1 MMTRREG
8 PAKVTGA
15 ARYSADMRLPG
26 TLYARILRS
35 PHPHARI
42 AGIDASR
49 AAALPGVRAVLSS
62 ANSPAI
68 GWHESSRLFD
78 STLRYIGDEVAA
90 IAADTPELA
99 EDAARLIEVRYE
111 PLAFDLDGERRKP
124 KLEQRGDIARG
135 LREADVV
142 LEAEYRTQTALHNAL
157 EPHGCTALW
166 QGDRLTVY
174 ESTQG
179 IFAVRNEVAEKLG
192 LAAEHVRLITEH
204 MGGGFGA
211 KQIAWKHTVIAA
223 LLAQRTGRPVQLM
236 LERTAEN
243 LASGNRNATRQK
255 LRLAAKRDGTLTAID
270 VRIDLEQGAY
280 SVGGEDSDVIGTYL
294 TLYRCANVRA
304 EQTALATHLGPAV
317 AFRAPGYAEGNF
329 ALESAIDELAE
340 RLDMD
345 AIDLRLRNYTTA
357 DQREGKSFT
366 SPESLRR
373 CIARTAQAIEWQRK
387 RPGLGFAAHDWA
399 AGGGWP
405 PAQARVE
412 FRSGKARVIVGVQ
425 DIGTGS
431 RTALA
436 QIAAEALAI
445 PFDAVEVE
453 LGDTAPGL
461 YGPTSAGSA
470 TLATLGPAIHE
481 AARAAKE
488 QGSAVA
494 ERRDNPKDRSIRTCG
509 AQAVELSVERDT
521 GEVIVKRVVA
531 AHDSGR
537 IVNPLLHTSQVIGGI
552 TQALGYAL
560 SEERIVDARLGEV
573 LNANLEEYKVPTL
586 ADIPEIINVSESMP
600 DTEANP
606 TGAKGCGE
614 PPIIPTAAAIA
625 NAIHSATGLR
635 IRELPITRD
644 KLINGVR

>member
-1 MMTRREG
+1 MAQGTR
-8 PAKVTGA
+8 PLALVTGA
-15 ARYSADMRLPG
+15 S
-26 TLYARILRS
+26 T
-35 PHPHARI
+35 
-42 AGIDASR
+42 GI
-49 AAALPGVRAVLSS
+49 G
-62 ANSPAI
+62 
-68 GWHESSRLFD
+68 
-78 STLRYIGDEVAA
+78 Y
-90 IAADTPELA
+90 ELA
-99 EDAARLIEVRYE
+99 KICAQNEFDLVVVADEPKIEDAAREFHSRPKPPSQPNLSEIERELESLI
-111 PLAFDLDGERRKP
+111 D
-124 KLEQRGDIARG
+124 
-135 LREADVV
+135 
-142 LEAEYRTQTALHNAL
+142 
-157 EPHGCTALW
+157 
-166 QGDRLTVY
+166 
-174 ESTQG
+174 
-179 IFAVRNEVAEKLG
+179 LG
-192 LAAEHVRLITEH
+192 LPAAAVLVGARQVIDVAPLHGHRVDQ
-204 MGGGFGA
+204 FGA
-211 KQIAWKHTVIAA
+211 TGP
-223 LLAQRTGRPVQLM
+223 QRHLVARVGQHQREGRAPGPGTQNGDPTHDPVTGRPVQLM
-236 LERTAEN
+236 LERSAEN

-255 LRLAAKRDGTLTAID
+255 LRLGAKRDGRLTAID

-345 AIDLRLRNYTTA
+345 AIDLRLRNYSSD
-357 DQREGKSFT
+357 DQREGKPFT
-366 SPESLRR
+366 SRESLRR
-373 CIARTAQAIEWQRK
+373 CMARAAQAIEWQRK
-387 RPGLGFAAHDWA
+387 RPGIGFAAHDWA

-405 PAQARVE
+405 PAEARVE

-445 PFDAVEVE
+445 PCDAVEVE

-470 TLATLGPAIHE
+470 TLATLGPAIYD

-494 ERRDNPKDRSIRTCG
+494 KRRDNPKDRSIRTCG
-509 AQAVELSVERDT
+509 AQAVELSVDRDT

-552 TQALGYAL
+552 SQALGYAL

-573 LNANLEEYKVPTL
+573 LNANLEEYKVPTV
-586 ADIPEIINVSESMP
+586 ADIPEIINASESMP

-625 NAIHSATGLR
+625 NAVHSATGLR

-644 KLINGVR
+644 KLINRMR